1 MILGTSERCGSFHL
15 GWVLAWMSFLS
26 LHREGTGL
34 GQPPFISLQASLGP
48 MLLHCWWFG
57 GVYLFPSFLLDEFIQ
72 SRIYAHTS
80 WEGAQVSVL
89 LSHEWVSQ
97 GASPTSLCRLSCH
110 GRSPKYC
117 RITTVENRCELLCA
131 RDVAVIPVQPLLHSR
146 LSSKTQEAASL
157 VLGLRSC
164 DQQGKSKESEQATGW
179 PAFKA
184 ALELTK
190 CNCMYFCQ
198 PMHLP

>member
-1 MILGTSERCGSFHL
+1 MWRFS
-15 GWVLAWMSFLS
+15 A
-26 LHREGTGL
+26 GL
-34 GQPPFISLQASLGP
+34 GAGLDVLPFTAQGGDWAGAAPIYITAGFSGTHASSLLVIWG
-48 MLLHCWWFG
+48 C
-57 GVYLFPSFLLDEFIQ
+57 LFPSFLLDEFIQ
-72 SRIYAHTS
+72 SHIYAHTS
-80 WEGAQVSVL
+80 WEGAQVSML

-131 RDVAVIPVQPLLHSR
+131 RDVAVIPIQPLLHSR